1 MPLSLQDIELQ
12 SHVLIELLKPMAE
25 QLESVKSEMA
35 SVKAQNADLSKEL
48 TEVKAEY
55 EQLKSSL
62 PVIDVDAIAVA
73 AAEKVVV
80 KNGVDGQSV
89 SLDDVIPVLLPE
101 IKSYA
106 QELVA
111 AIPVPVNGKDGADG
125 VDGNSVEID
134 DVVAAIL
141 PELKEHAAELVAAI
155 PLPEPVHGRDGADGK
170 DGIDGKSIDL
180 ADVLP
185 VLKDEVIP
193 ALKEHA
199 EELIANIPVPEPVH
213 GKDGADG
220 KSVEVK
226 DLEPIINELV
236 KKAASELPVPKD
248 GADGK
253 DATDIT
259 ILPEIDFSKS
269 YPRGTWAHHKGGL
282 WKTYSATNGERGW
295 DCVVKGVDAVS
306 IDKDSERD
314 ITINISLSNGDIV
327 QKSFH
332 EPVLLYKGIYDEKR
346 DGEYTEGDTV
356 TCGGSVWYCKS
367 DNPGRPSTENRNWQL
382 AVKHGQ
388 HGKDGRNGIDFTKP
402 VTIGI
407 QS

>member
-12 SHVLIELLKPMAE
+12 SQVLIELLKPMAE
-25 QLESVKSEMA
+25 QLESIKSEMA

-48 TEVKAEY
+48 TEVKAEC

-80 KNGVDGQSV
+80 KNGIDGQSV

-111 AIPVPVNGKDGADG
+111 AIP
-125 VDGNSVEID
+125 
-134 DVVAAIL
+134 
-141 PELKEHAAELVAAI
+141 
-155 PLPEPVHGRDGADGK
+155 LPEPIHGRDG
-170 DGIDGKSIDL
+170 I
-180 ADVLP
+180 
-185 VLKDEVIP
+185 
-193 ALKEHA
+193 
-199 EELIANIPVPEPVH
+199 
-213 GKDGADG
+213 DG

-236 KKAASELPVPKD
+236 KKAASELPPPKG

-282 WKTYSATNGERGW
+282 WKAYSATNGERGW
-295 DCVVKGVDAVS
+295 DCVVKGVDAVI

-327 QKSFH
+327 QKCFH

-388 HGKDGRNGIDFTKP
+388 NGKDGRNGIDFTKP
-402 VTIGI
+402 VTIGN

>member
-12 SHVLIELLKPMAE
+12 SQVLIELLKPMAE

-35 SVKAQNADLSKEL
+35 SVQSQNADLSKEL
-48 TEVKAEY
+48 AEVKAEC
-55 EQLKSSL
+55 EQLKSIL
-62 PVIDVDAIAVA
+62 PVIDIDAIAVA

-80 KNGVDGQSV
+80 KNGIDGQSV

-125 VDGNSVEID
+125 VDGKSVELD

-141 PELKEHAAELVAAI
+141 PEVKEHAAELVAT
-155 PLPEPVHGRDGADGK
+155 
-170 DGIDGKSIDL
+170 
-180 ADVLP
+180 
-185 VLKDEVIP
+185 
-193 ALKEHA
+193 
-199 EELIANIPVPEPVH
+199 IPVPEPIH
-213 GKDGADG
+213 GKDGKDGADG

-226 DLEPIINELV
+226 ALEPIINELV
-236 KKAASELPVPKD
+236 KKAASELPPPKD

-259 ILPEIDFSKS
+259 ILPEIDFSKN

-306 IDKDSERD
+306 IDKDNERD
-314 ITINISLSNGDIV
+314 ITINISLSNGDVV

-346 DGEYTEGDTV
+346 DGEYTDGDTV
-356 TCGGSVWYCKS
+356 TCGGSVWYCKG

-402 VTIGI
+402 VTIGT